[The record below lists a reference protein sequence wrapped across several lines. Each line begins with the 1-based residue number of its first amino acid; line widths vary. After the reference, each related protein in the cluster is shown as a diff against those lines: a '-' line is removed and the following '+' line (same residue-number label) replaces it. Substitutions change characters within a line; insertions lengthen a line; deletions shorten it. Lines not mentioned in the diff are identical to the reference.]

1 MIRFVSRHGLVLLA
15 DEVYQ
20 FNIYHPE
27 ATPWTSFKRVLAE
40 MGEPYASS
48 VELASFMSASKGY
61 MGECGFRG
69 GYCELVN
76 FDDDV
81 QAQLFKYLSA
91 RLCPAV
97 LGQVGARSSSQPV
110 DWVRR
115 DLDAPILKAK

>member
-1 MIRFVSRHGLVLLA
+1 MGPEYA
-15 DEVYQ
+15 D
-20 FNIYHPE
+20 
-27 ATPWTSFKRVLAE
+27 
-40 MGEPYASS
+40 S

-76 FDDDV
+76 FDPDV

-97 LGQVGARSSSQPV
+97 LGQVSWSHSIATNIGASFLFHLLSRQH
-110 DWVRR
+110 
-115 DLDAPILKAK
+115 